1 MTPDD
6 IQAFLEA
13 YPVLGPWALGGAAL
27 VLSVVVFLITRSL
40 IARGLVYLAQR
51 TENKYDDILVAQ
63 LRPYRF
69 AWLAP
74 LLVIYYFA
82 GLVPDVAELIRQVT
96 LFLMLWLV
104 VITLNSLLNAVNAIF
119 EASHFYKGE
128 SIQGYLDLIKI
139 VMFVGAIILTISV
152 FTQESPLVLLSG
164 LGAITAVLLLIFR
177 DTLLSTVASIQ
188 IQSND
193 LVKEGDWIEV
203 PSYGAD
209 GDVLNIAL
217 HTVTVRNF
225 DMTLTM
231 IPTYKLLETPYR
243 NWRGMQE
250 SGGRRIKRAIHIDV
264 NSVRFCDPEMIARL
278 KKIDLIKD
286 YLQARGAEIEAWQQ
300 AHQAPADD
308 PFEGRQLTNI
318 GVFQA
323 YVMAYLKCRPDLH
336 QEGMALLVRQ
346 LAPSPTGLPLEIYG
360 FAKTTEWEAYEWIQ
374 AEIFD
379 HLLAALPQFDLR
391 VFQEPTGLDFR
402 AALHREPA
410 LGWPQAE

>member
-1 MTPDD
+1 MTPED
-6 IQAFLEA
+6 IQAFIDA
-13 YPVLGPWALGGAAL
+13 YPVLAPWVLGGAA
-27 VLSVVVFLITRSL
+27 VVFSVIVFLITRTF
-40 IARGLVYLAQR
+40 IARGLLYLAQR
-51 TENKYDDILVAQ
+51 TKNQYDDILVEK

-82 GLVPDVAELIRQVT
+82 SLVPDATELIRQIV
-96 LFLMLWLV
+96 LFLILWLV
-104 VITLNSLLNAVNAIF
+104 VITLNSLLDAANAIF

-128 SIQGYLDLIKI
+128 PIQGYLDLLKI
-139 VMFVGAIILTISV
+139 IILLGAIILTVSV
-152 FTQESPLVLLSG
+152 FTKESPIVLLSG

-177 DTLLSTVASIQ
+177 DTLLSLVASVQ

-203 PSYGAD
+203 PSYDAD
-209 GDVLNIAL
+209 GDVINISL

-250 SGGRRIKRAIHIDV
+250 SGARRIKRSIHIDV
-264 NSVRFCDPEMIARL
+264 NSIRFCDPELIARL
-278 KKIDLIKD
+278 KQIDTIRD
-286 YLQARGAEIEAWQQ
+286 YLREREAEVEAWQQ
-300 AHQAPADD
+300 AHHASPDD

-323 YVMAYLKCRPDLH
+323 YVMAYLKSRTDLH
-336 QEGMALLVRQ
+336 QEGMTLLARQ
-346 LAPSPTGLPLEIYG
+346 LAPSPTGLPLEVYV
-360 FAKTTEWEAYEWIQ
+360 FAKSTGGEAYESTQ
-374 AEIFD
+374 ADIFD

-402 AALHREPA
+402 AALRPEEASRPA
-410 LGWPQAE
+410 